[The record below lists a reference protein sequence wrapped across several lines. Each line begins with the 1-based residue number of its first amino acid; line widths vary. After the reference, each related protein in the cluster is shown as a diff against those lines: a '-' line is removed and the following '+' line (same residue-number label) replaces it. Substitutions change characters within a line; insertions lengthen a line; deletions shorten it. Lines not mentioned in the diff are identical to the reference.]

1 MTLGNKIRTSLLVIF
16 LLGAAAAPAY
26 ADLTVEFSDTVRQAV
41 NPDTQKQVQDLINTG
56 LKNRAKTDADA
67 RDLLGNN
74 QTLKIICYGEPK
86 ADELG
91 LKAPDPLMGALLGG
105 FGETK
110 GDFDA
115 AGKPKRGGTVYIA
128 IDCDKL
134 RARGWFRE
142 FDHLAGKQTMWN
154 VLVHELLHASNQ
166 GHRHPPEELS
176 VYEQWVEAFNR
187 TIRREIR
194 QAQAATEKKAEGGK
208 RVGAVPKGPTEMY
221 ALVNNQPEVLACIA
235 PGQNPQEAAK
245 ALGMGNHQL
254 VAGGPAGT
262 LIRGP
267 GDPQTVN
274 RLAQDR
280 KVTLC
285 FPAEVDVC
293 IIMTPLTPFR
303 GHDHETHSHSGSGL
317 HEHQPP
323 DPPLHWGVTPP
334 EAVID
339 WKELL

>member
-1 MTLGNKIRTSLLVIF
+1 MIAGANNLRWPLLAISLLGFI
-16 LLGAAAAPAY
+16 AAPAY
-26 ADLTVEFSDTVRQAV
+26 ADLTVEFSDTVKQSV
-41 NPDTQKQVQDLINTG
+41 SPDTQKQVQDLINSG

-67 RDLLGNN
+67 RDLLGSN

-91 LKAPDPLMGALLGG
+91 LKAPDPFMGALLGG

-115 AGKPKRGGTVYIA
+115 TGKPKRGGTAYIA

-134 RARGWFRE
+134 RARGWFGE

-166 GHRHPPEELS
+166 GHRHPPEELT

-194 QAQAATEKKAEGGK
+194 QAGTAAEKKAEGGQK
-208 RVGAVPKGPTEMY
+208 VGAVLTTPTEMY
-221 ALVNNQPEVLACIA
+221 AFVNNQPEVLACIA
-235 PGQNPQEAAK
+235 PGQNPREAAS
-245 ALGMGNHQL
+245 AIGLANHQL
-254 VAGGPAGT
+254 VAAGPGGT
-262 LIRGP
+262 MIRGP
-267 GDPQTVN
+267 GDPKTVN
-274 RLAQDR
+274 RLAQER
-280 KVTLC
+280 RITLC
-285 FPAEVDVC
+285 FPAEADVC

-303 GHDHETHSHSGSGL
+303 SHDHAAHSHGGRGV
-317 HEHQPP
+317 HEHQASDPPP
-323 DPPLHWGVTPP
+323 DWGVMPP
-334 EAVID
+334 EVTIRVFP
-339 WKELL
+339 